1 MGDRLKYVNVNDRNG
16 ESFGN
21 LITLKNGQIADKI
34 LISQRIWNVAHLAIT
49 KFSMKNNNKNN
60 NIPQTPDVC
69 IADFGVNMED
79 DDLFL
84 ESMKHFQSLNLYILE
99 SQTEISQIRR
109 QIFFSFIL
117 VLLLRKW
124 KYIDT

>member
-84 ESMKHFQSLNLYILE
+84 ESMKHFQSLNLYLWKVKLKYFDC
-99 SQTEISQIRR
+99 IRSNKETN
-109 QIFFSFIL
+109 FSFIL
-117 VLLLRKW
+117 V
-124 KYIDT
+124 YC